1 MKAREEGRRRDALFD
16 QNCLHDLEHWVRT
29 DRRRALRILKLIEV
43 VLRDPLEDRVNRNRS
58 ADSLPAPG
66 PGVSTRNTVWS
77 IESKQRAYDSSRPGT
92 TTDRS

>member
-1 MKAREEGRRRDALFD
+1 MKAREEGRRGDALFD

-66 PGVSTRNTVWS
+66 PGVSTRNTVLVYRVETAS
-77 IESKQRAYDSSRPGT
+77 VRFIAARYHY
-92 TTDRS
+92 